1 MNLDLTKLAHE
12 VCRCHEQGKSWRLPP
27 MTVRELGIL
36 AHLLDGAFIQASAS
50 TLLH

>member
-1 MNLDLTKLAHE
+1 MNHDLTKLAYE
-12 VCRCHEQGKSWRLPP
+12 VRQCHEQGRSWRLPP

-36 AHLLDGAFIQASAS
+36 AHLLDESFIQASAS